1 MNLSLQDNEAVPKI
15 FGGISVILSGDLLQ
29 LPPVQQQQVFMKHKK
44 REYQTFQGLLWEYVF
59 HSYKL
64 AVILNLQIY
73 KHTSTDIKIMELW
86 KILTLEDTDTDTNW
100 PKKCANLYLSNHLAG
115 KENSKLVEQLN
126 SEEFLMRAED
136 LSKDVIINT
145 CNRNCK
151 LMAVLKIC
159 VGARF
164 LQAVDFN
171 VADKLINGF
180 TGTIPFIH
188 FNDPIK
194 LLHGERYVRFD

>member
-44 REYQTFQGLLWEYVF
+44 REYQTFQGSLWEYVF

-86 KILTLEDTDTDTNW
+86 KILTLEDTDTDTN
-100 PKKCANLYLSNHLAG
+100 
-115 KENSKLVEQLN
+115 
-126 SEEFLMRAED
+126 
-136 LSKDVIINT
+136 
-145 CNRNCK
+145 
-151 LMAVLKIC
+151 
-159 VGARF
+159 
-164 LQAVDFN
+164 
-171 VADKLINGF
+171 
-180 TGTIPFIH
+180 
-188 FNDPIK
+188 
-194 LLHGERYVRFD
+194 